1 MKRGKVWT
9 FVAGFVTAAA
19 LLAILA
25 LRTPGSAADA
35 RATSST
41 AVAVQE
47 APNPTAALSPRD
59 VYYPGSEALAPDE
72 MRIIACGTGMPNA
85 RPKQAAACWI
95 VELGNGDKF
104 IFDIGLGSA
113 ERISA
118 MKIPYDYLDKVFLGH
133 LHADHIGD
141 LDALWIGGVISNRQ
155 RKLRVWGPSG
165 ADSTLGTAYMIDRM
179 KEMYAWDMASRQGN
193 VNTLGLEIEVN
204 QFDYRLVNEIIY
216 QENGVTIRTIP
227 AIHAVDGSV
236 SFILTWNGLKFAFSS
251 DTYPNK
257 WWMEHTKDSDLA
269 IHECF
274 APPSIMVNKQ
284 RFTVG
289 DALNVAT
296 QVHTSPAMF
305 GKVMSTIQPR
315 MAVGYHVFND
325 FDTQPQIIEEVRQ
338 TYDGPFELAVDY
350 MVFNV
355 TKDSIRVRMAAV
367 DEDIWPLPS
376 VTKKLAANPAD
387 RIGFSDFVTSGRVVF
402 EDVIKFYYDQTN
414 QMFGTDFEPPK

>member
-1 MKRGKVWT
+1 MKPKRQL
-9 FVAGFVTAAA
+9 A
-19 LLAILA
+19 LLTLVLIAFFAGWVAHQVNLI
-25 LRTPGSAADA
+25 GKSEAAEEPMMV
-35 RATSST
+35 S
-41 AVAVQE
+41 
-47 APNPTAALSPRD
+47 PTAALDDRD
-59 VYYPGSEALAPDE
+59 VYYPGSEDLAPDE

-113 ERISA
+113 ERIAA
-118 MKIPYDYLDKVFLGH
+118 MKIPYDFLDKLFIGH

-155 RKLRVWGPSG
+155 RPLRVWGPSG
-165 ADSTLGTAYMIDRM
+165 SDKTLGTKNMVDRM

-193 VNTLGLEIEVN
+193 VNTKGLAIEVN
-204 QFDYRLVNEIIY
+204 EFDYKAVNEVIY
-216 QENGVTIRTIP
+216 QENGVTITSLP

-236 SFILTWNGLKFAFSS
+236 SFVLTWNGLKFAFSS

-284 RFTVG
+284 RFAVL

-305 GKVMSTIQPR
+305 GKVMSQIQPR

-325 FDTQPQIIEEVRQ
+325 FDTKPQIEKEVRS

-355 TKDSIRVRMAAV
+355 TKKDIRVRMAAY

-376 VTKKLAANPAD
+376 VTKKESAD
-387 RIGFSDFVTSGRVVF
+387 PKDRVGFSDYITGGRVVYK
-402 EDVIKFYYDQTN
+402 DVIDDYYKETN
-414 QMFGTDFEPPK
+414 EMFGTDYKAPQ

>member
-1 MKRGKVWT
+1 METKKTRRMPPSLAVL
-9 FVAGFVTAAA
+9 A
-19 LLAILA
+19 LVILA
-25 LRTPGSAADA
+25 FGLGWAATNAGWLGAPAADA
-35 RATSST
+35 QDAS
-41 AVAVQE
+41 
-47 APNPTAALSPRD
+47 PTAALADRD
-59 VYYPGSEALAPDE
+59 VYYPGSEDLSPDE

-113 ERISA
+113 ERIAA
-118 MKIPYDYLDKVFLGH
+118 MKIPYDYLDKLFVGH

-155 RKLRVWGPSG
+155 VPLRIWGPSG
-165 ADSTLGTAYMIDRM
+165 AKPETGTAYMVEHL
-179 KEMYAWDMASRQGN
+179 KKAYTWDLASRQGN
-193 VNTLGLEIEVN
+193 VNTLGLTIEVHE
-204 QFDYRLVNEIIY
+204 FDYKAVNAVIY
-216 QENGVTIRTIP
+216 QENGVTISTIP

-236 SFILTWNGLKFAFSS
+236 SFILTWNDLKFAFSS

-257 WWMEHTKDSDLA
+257 WWMEYTKDSDLA

-274 APPSIMVNKQ
+274 ANPSIMVNKQ
-284 RFTVG
+284 GFAVG

-305 GKVMSTIQPR
+305 GKVMSQIRPR

-325 FDTQPQIIEEVRQ
+325 FDTQPGIVAEVRS
-338 TYDGPFELAVDY
+338 TYDGPFELSVDY

-355 TKDSIRVRMAAV
+355 TKDDIRVRMAAV

-376 VTKKLAANPAD
+376 VYPPKSAD
-387 RIGFSDFVTSGRVVF
+387 PSQRVGFSDYIKGGRVVY
-402 EDVIKFYYDQTN
+402 EDVIKQYYDETN
-414 QMFGTDFEPPK
+414 KQFGTSFAPPSY